1 MNIGVPKETH
11 SHEHRVGLTPFGAA
25 RLVHLGHKVYVQN
38 GAGNDSHFRD
48 DDYAQAAAAIVFSA
62 DEAYQRAD
70 IVCRVSALDSE
81 EAEMVRPGST
91 VLGFHHL
98 AIAPRELVVGLQ
110 EKKVTMVGYEVI
122 EDGAGHRPVL
132 TALREVAGQMVL
144 HTADQRLEHDAG
156 GRGLVLGGTPGMAPA
171 TVVILGA
178 GTVGKT
184 AARMAVAGGAHVIIL
199 DTDMDKLRE
208 VMEACDGHVVTA
220 MATRRTLTRFSAF
233 ADVLIGAVL
242 IPGGRAPF
250 LVTEEMVK
258 GMKRGSVIM
267 DVSIDQGGCVETSRP
282 TPPES
287 PYFQLHGVTH
297 YCVANMTANA
307 PRSASRVLMLAGL
320 PYVVRLAGEGMKRA
334 LRADPGLGA
343 GVYLYEGH
351 MVNEQAAHALGL
363 EHQPLHDLLR

>member
-25 RLVHLGHKVYVQN
+25 RLVNLGPKVFVQT
-38 GAGNDSHFRD
+38 GAGEDSHFRD
-48 DDYAQAAAAIVFSA
+48 DDYAQAGATIVFSA

-81 EAEMVRPGST
+81 EADLVRPGS
-91 VLGFHHL
+91 VVVGFHHL
-98 AIAPRELVVGLQ
+98 AVAPRELVVGLS

-122 EDGAGHRPVL
+122 EDGDGHRPVL
-132 TALREVAGQMVL
+132 TALSEVAGQMVVHKASQL
-144 HTADQRLEHDAG
+144 LEHESG

-184 AARMAVAGGAHVIIL
+184 AARIAVAGGAHVVIL
-199 DTDMDKLRE
+199 DTDMEKLRD
-208 VMEACDGHVVTA
+208 VMEACGGHVVTA
-220 MATRRTLTRFSAF
+220 MATRRTLTRFTAI
-233 ADVLIGAVL
+233 ADVVIGAVL

-250 LVTEEMVK
+250 LVTEEMVRE
-258 GMKRGSVIM
+258 MKRGSVIM
-267 DVSIDQGGCVETSRP
+267 DISIDQGGCVETSRP
-282 TPPES
+282 TPPDS

-297 YCVANMTANA
+297 YCVPNMTANA

-320 PYVVRLAGEGMKRA
+320 PYVVRLAGDGVQEA

-343 GVYLYEGH
+343 GIYLYEGR
-351 MVNEQAAHALGL
+351 MVNEQAAHALGI
-363 EHQPLHDLLR
+363 EHQSLHELLG